1 MNMHN
6 KEARR
11 DEVLF
16 AFHQQCERPTA
27 EQIIRWTTRYPEFAD
42 DIREHAAIRM
52 EWNAMDD
59 QEALEP
65 SEALMARGRSRAL
78 NAVHNAQEAAKT
90 ESEVSDETSFE
101 ALLAARGANVPQLAR
116 DIDIERSV
124 LADVVTGRVC
134 PPLGNRLLQTL
145 SVALHTTISKVNAAV
160 DYACAHPRLGHAKAS
175 HAPSVAAR
183 SYEETIRAS
192 AMSPERKAYWLV
204 ED

>member
-1 MNMHN
+1 MNKQN

-27 EQIIRWTTRYPEFAD
+27 EQIIRWTSRYPEFAG

-52 EWNAMDD
+52 EWNAMDAH
-59 QEALEP
+59 EALEP
-65 SEALMARGRSRAL
+65 SEALVARGRSRAL
-78 NAVHNAQEAAKT
+78 NAVHTAQAAAKV

-101 ALLAARGANVPQLAR
+101 ALLAARGTNVPQLAR

-124 LADVVTGRVC
+124 LADVVTGRVR
-134 PPLGNRLLQTL
+134 PPLGNRLQQAL
-145 SVALHTTISKVNAAV
+145 SDALRTTASMVNAALGH
-160 DYACAHPRLGHAKAS
+160 ACAHPRLGQAKAS
-175 HAPSVAAR
+175 HAPSVTSR
-183 SYEETIRAS
+183 SYEETIQAS

>member
-1 MNMHN
+1 MSVQN

-27 EQIIRWTTRYPEFAD
+27 EQITRWTNRYPEFAE

-59 QEALEP
+59 REALEP

-134 PPLGNRLLQTL
+134 PPLGNRLLQAL

-160 DYACAHPRLGHAKAS
+160 DHACAHPRLGHAKAS

-183 SYEETIRAS
+183 SYEETIQAS
-192 AMSPERKAYWLV
+192 AMSSERKAYWLV